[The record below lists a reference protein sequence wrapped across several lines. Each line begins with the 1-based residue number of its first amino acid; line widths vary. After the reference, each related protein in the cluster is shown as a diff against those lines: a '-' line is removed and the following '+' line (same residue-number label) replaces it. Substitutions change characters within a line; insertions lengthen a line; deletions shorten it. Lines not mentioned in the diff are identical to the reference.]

1 MRLKSIG
8 TAGIAACACALSTLT
23 ACQTLQQLT
32 ALQNVSFELDGVRD
46 VRLAGVRL
54 DGIQS
59 AGDLGLTGMTR
70 ILAAYASGNLPLE
83 LTADLLAEN
92 PADNSVTARL
102 ARLDWT
108 MLLEGREAVS
118 GSVGDPVSLAPGVPT
133 VIPVSA
139 GLDLLEFFDGSGQ
152 DLLDLVLAL
161 TGQEGGSSKELAL
174 RIQPTI
180 ETPLGP
186 MRYPRPITVLKER
199 VGGDR

>member
-1 MRLKSIG
+1 MRWKSIG
-8 TAGIAACACALSTLT
+8 TLGIAACACALSTLT

-54 DGIQS
+54 DNIQT
-59 AGDLGLTGMTR
+59 AGDLGLMGTAQ
-70 ILAAYASGNLPLE
+70 ILTAYASGRLPLE
-83 LTADLLAEN
+83 LTADVVAEN

-102 ARLDWT
+102 AKLDWT
-108 MLLEGREAVS
+108 MMLEGKETVS
-118 GSVGDPVSLAPGVPT
+118 GSVGSSVSLPPGSPT

-139 GLDLLEFFDGSGQ
+139 GLDVLEFFDGSGQ

-161 TGQEGGSSKELAL
+161 TGQEGGSSKELSL
-174 RIQPTI
+174 RLQPTI

-186 MRYPRPITVLKER
+186 MRYPRPITVFKER